1 VQHAEI
7 KREVFDGYR
16 RLAAR
21 NLVSTPEDSFSL
33 RIPGEKAMMILSGA
47 ANCNQAVCDD
57 VRLAS
62 FSATDVVSAV
72 HARIYEERGD
82 VGAVV
87 ISTPHW
93 TRILSSRGGFL
104 PPLFDEQVRHIGPT
118 THQQDDN
125 FLQEAIEK
133 AFRRGTNA
141 ALLGGR
147 LICLGMT
154 RDRLLFNV
162 ALYEKCAQAWI
173 MAKASGGRIGR
184 IPFWV
189 RLIAT
194 RRLLKDEAKALAS
207 YREGR
212 IPEAVTAY

>member
-7 KREVFDGYR
+7 KREVLDGYR

-21 NLVSTPEDSFSL
+21 NLVSAPEDSLSL
-33 RIPGEKAMMILSGA
+33 RIPGERAMMILSGV
-47 ANCNQAVCDD
+47 ANRAQAEIDD

-62 FSATDVVSAV
+62 FAATGAVSAV
-72 HARIYEERGD
+72 HAHIYEERGD

-93 TRILSSRGGFL
+93 TRILSSHSGSL
-104 PPLFDEQVRHIGPT
+104 PPLFDEQVRHIGPASLP
-118 THQQDDN
+118 QDDG
-125 FLQEAIEK
+125 LVQEAIGK
-133 AFRRGTNA
+133 SFRRGTNA

-162 ALYEKCAQAWI
+162 ALYEKCAQAWV

-194 RRLLKDEAKALAS
+194 RRLLKDEARALAS

-212 IPEAVTAY
+212 IPEAATAY